1 MKHTAIAKFSIAL
14 TTIFMLASCGPAK
27 KEPNPVED
35 SLKNVTNSLSG
46 QLTEKESALQEF
58 VTSFNEISDNLN
70 AIKEKEKL
78 VVNSTKG
85 GDAKSKEQ
93 QIKDDIAAIYDLMLR
108 NKNALGGLQSKLKK
122 SNSRIAGLEQ
132 MITNLE
138 KQIAD
143 KDIEIE
149 DLKKQME
156 GLNIEIADLKTS
168 VESTKKESEE
178 KTVRLNAGYYAIGT
192 KKELVEKKIISREGG
207 FLGMGKSTKVTDNFD
222 KTYFTKVDVSSTT
235 EIPAAGKKVKLLS
248 NHPSSSYSLE
258 GSLSKKEKIVI
269 KDAAEFW
276 SNSKYLVVLI
286 EN

>member
-1 MKHTAIAKFSIAL
+1 MKRTTISKLSIAL
-14 TTIFMLASCGPAK
+14 LAVYMFSCGPAK

-35 SLKNVTNSLSG
+35 SLKNVASNLSG

-58 VTSFNEISDNLN
+58 VTSFNEISENLN
-70 AIKEKEKL
+70 TIKEKEKL
-78 VVNSTKG
+78 VINSSKG

-122 SNSRIAGLEQ
+122 SNSKIAGLEQ

-143 KDIEIE
+143 KDIEIG
-149 DLKKQME
+149 DLRKQME
-156 GLNIEIADLKTS
+156 GLNIEIADLKTN
-168 VESTKKESEE
+168 VETTKKESEE
-178 KTVRLNAGYYAIGT
+178 KTVKLNTAYYVFGT
-192 KKELVEKKIISREGG
+192 KKELIEKKIISREGG

-235 EIPAAGKKVKLLS
+235 EIPASGKKVKLLS
-248 NHPSSSYSLE
+248 NHPSGSYKLD
-258 GSLSKKEKIVI
+258 GSLSKTEKILI
-269 KDAAEFW
+269 SDANEFW

>member
-1 MKHTAIAKFSIAL
+1 MKASTISKLTIAAL
-14 TTIFMLASCGPAK
+14 AVFMMSCGPAK
-27 KEPNPVED
+27 KENNPVED
-35 SLKNVTNSLSG
+35 SLKNVASNLSG

-70 AIKEKEKL
+70 TIKEKEKL
-78 VVNSTKG
+78 VINSTKG

-108 NKNALGGLQSKLKK
+108 NKNAIGNLQSKLKK
-122 SNSRIAGLEQ
+122 SNSKVAGFEQ
-132 MITNLE
+132 MIVNLE
-138 KQIAD
+138 KQIAN

-156 GLNIEIADLKTS
+156 GLNIEITDLKTS
-168 VESTKKESEE
+168 VEGVKKESEE
-178 KTVRLNAGYYAIGT
+178 KTVKLNTAYYVFGT
-192 KKELVEKKIISREGG
+192 KKELIEKKIISREGG

-248 NHPSSSYSLE
+248 NHPSGSYKME
-258 GSLSKKEKIVI
+258 GSLSKTDKISI
-269 KDAAEFW
+269 TDANEFW
-276 SNSKYLVVLI
+276 SNSRYLVVLI